1 MKNKL
6 ECFHSTFL
14 NQGKKYRNVIIL
26 NLCEDKV
33 WSNGRTVS
41 ITYRFFSSAVCF
53 VYQSCTRK
61 EKQFHSFSVMTY
73 KSCTFQLILKTSQV
87 AQPLITIQSHPPKRH
102 WARNVG
108 LATVS
113 DFFFFFKQLPVWNV
127 SSTWSSDWGRNRCE
141 ENLRFSRFGMSCV
154 CLVKEIKF

>member
-33 WSNGRTVS
+33 WSNGRTVL
-41 ITYRFFSSAVCF
+41 ITYSLQLCGLFCLSKLHKKRETISLFQCNDV
-53 VYQSCTRK
+53 QIL
-61 EKQFHSFSVMTY
+61 HFSVNI
-73 KSCTFQLILKTSQV
+73 KDITSRP
-87 AQPLITIQSHPPKRH
+87 ASHYDPITSTQEALSQKC
-102 WARNVG
+102 G
-108 LATVS
+108 LS
-113 DFFFFFKQLPVWNV
+113 NSQWFFFFLFKQLPVWNV